1 MSIIRRAYIVAI
13 SSQIWIIERVFF
25 YPKLASVYKNLKLYI
40 GTRGSLTIFDVG
52 ANRGQS
58 VRFFKNLYPNSN
70 IYTFEPSTSSS
81 KKLKKFIEHK
91 QYEGIFMIPI
101 AFGNSQKE
109 MLFYESDLS
118 ETSTFTMPNQDS
130 RNLKIK
136 NLILLQKQKNS
147 YIPTPVQMTTLDNFV
162 YVNKIDA
169 IDILKIDVE
178 GYELEVLLGA
188 SNTLRLGKVK
198 VVQIEVHDSDLY
210 KDNFP
215 EIKSILKQNRFLKF
229 KEIKHPFGN
238 FREILYLRQ

>member
-1 MSIIRRAYIVAI
+1 MNIIRRAYIVAI
-13 SSQIWIIERVFF
+13 SSQIWIMERVFF
-25 YPKLASVYKNLKLYI
+25 YPKLAFGYKNLELYI
-40 GTRGSLTIFDVG
+40 DTRRSLTIFDVG

-58 VRFFKNLYPNSN
+58 VRFFKNHYPNSK
-70 IYTFEPSTSSS
+70 IYAFEPSTRSG
-81 KKLKKFIEHK
+81 KKLKKFIEHR

-147 YIPTPVQMTTLDNFV
+147 YKPTVVQMTTLDNFV
-162 YVNKIDA
+162 HVNKIDA

-178 GYELEVLLGA
+178 GYELEVIQG
-188 SNTLRLGKVK
+188 SSHTLRLGKVK
-198 VVQIEVHDSDLY
+198 VVQIEVHDSGMY

-215 EIKSILKQNRFLKF
+215 EIESILKQNRYLKS